1 MILTILIPSLDDT
14 GPSKG
19 AVALANMFYEE
30 FNVFVITLK
39 KNDYKNSGLNNNIKV
54 ININS
59 KYWNLFYWI
68 FSYRRF
74 LKKFNRSEKIIS
86 ISMCFS
92 ADFVNIFS
100 SDLCINLSSVRS
112 NIKKDYFY
120 KYGLIGNLISF
131 IHYLILSRFN
141 SVLSMSK
148 SMTMNLKKY
157 VNNIKT
163 IYNFIDEPLLKKY
176 TRSIN
181 SDSKIIQLIYLG
193 SLTNRKNPEIL
204 IKISNKLLKK
214 NIPFNL
220 KIVGDGYLKRKLI
233 KLIKV
238 NNLNDYVEIHGHVA
252 NPYSIL
258 IEADIMIIPS
268 FSEGISRAS
277 LEALYFGIPCVMRD
291 IDANSELIKDDVNGY
306 LFKNLN
312 DIEDKIY
319 KIYNSTKSVK
329 NHISL
334 IPEEFKYKNIKEK
347 YLEFFK
353 SLN

>member
-1 MILTILIPSLDDT
+1 
-14 GPSKG
+14 
-19 AVALANMFYEE
+19 
-30 FNVFVITLK
+30 
-39 KNDYKNSGLNNNIKV
+39 
-54 ININS
+54 
-59 KYWNLFYWI
+59 
-68 FSYRRF
+68 
-74 LKKFNRSEKIIS
+74 
-86 ISMCFS
+86 
-92 ADFVNIFS
+92 
-100 SDLCINLSSVRS
+100 
-112 NIKKDYFY
+112 
-120 KYGLIGNLISF
+120 
-131 IHYLILSRFN
+131 
-141 SVLSMSK
+141 
-148 SMTMNLKKY
+148 MNLKKY